1 VLRQISFLIRFA
13 LPFFGSV
20 PRGFNG
26 NSEPQDNSFRDQSET
41 AWRRMPVVL
50 VLVLV
55 WLLNLL
61 FEVPL

>member
-26 NSEPQDNSFRDQSET
+26 NTEPQDNARGIMGT
-41 AWRRMPVVL
+41 ALAMPVALAVL
-50 VLVLV
+50 LLGLGV
-55 WLLNLL
+55 WFL
-61 FEVPL
+61 EVPL